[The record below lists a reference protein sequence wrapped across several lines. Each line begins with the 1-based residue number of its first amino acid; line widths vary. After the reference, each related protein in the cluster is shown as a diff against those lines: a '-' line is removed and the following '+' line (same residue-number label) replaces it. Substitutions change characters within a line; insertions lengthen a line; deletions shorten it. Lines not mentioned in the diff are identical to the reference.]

1 MAVYGLSS
9 IGNRLRDC
17 RVVAPHPAAFSMD
30 IQNKV
35 YFAQLEHLSLEQLFG
50 LVCSELHRHEI
61 IWQKRQ
67 RYEQVWNVFYCAK
80 TILEDW
86 HCDFLEMGKTDEFF
100 VQCQAMYDNW
110 DWELVDPLEVCINDR
125 QHNLEN
131 GHHRS
136 FVLSCLLLQNKVKFQ
151 PVPVLNLANLRF
163 DTSSDKSIQISYSAR
178 EFLSFAKLSP
188 EDRTPIGEIPK
199 RTRQHSRKLYDQKL
213 DSAARIF
220 ETLFTAPPG
229 EIPKIEG
236 KLLGGNTLR
245 LDELV
250 IGSRDRDI
258 AISLAFLF
266 DASLHG
272 ILAGRHKVFF
282 LKLQR
287 GVFISVRPPYIS
299 AESNGEGPVK
309 GVPRM

>member
-50 LVCSELHRHEI
+50 LVCSELHQHEI

-136 FVLSCLLLQNKVKFQ
+136 FVLSCLLLQNKVAFQ
-151 PVPVLNLANLRF
+151 PVPVLNTAKLCF
-163 DTSSDKSIQISYSAR
+163 DTSSDTSIQISYSAR
-178 EFLSFAKLSP
+178 EFLRFAKLK

-220 ETLFTAPPG
+220 DTLFTAPPG
-229 EIPKIEG
+229 EIKKIEG
-236 KLLGGNTLR
+236 KLLESGNTLR
-245 LDELV
+245 FDELV
-250 IGSRDRDI
+250 IGSGDRDI

-272 ILAGRHKVFF
+272 ILAGRHAVFF
-282 LKLQR
+282 LKEQEG
-287 GVFISVRPPYIS
+287 GVAIEIPPPYIFS
-299 AESNGEGPVK
+299 EI
-309 GVPRM
+309 